1 MCIRD
6 RGMNVFYWIED
17 ERVIALIEAIK
28 KEYCKEEGE

>member
-1 MCIRD
+1 
-6 RGMNVFYWIED
+6 MNVFYWIED